1 MRLGD
6 VAEVTFSSVDKKTVE
21 GEIPVRLCNYTD
33 VFYNRQVCIDMPFM
47 EATASPTECQR
58 WALREGDVLF
68 TKDSETVDEIGVPA
82 YVASDMPDVLCG
94 YHLGLARPIRTSLDG
109 AFLARALASQAAAHE
124 FSRIANGITRFGLTL
139 DATRALKLVLPPLSE
154 QRAIAAVLDS
164 IDEAIERADEVITAT
179 ERLRDALLHELLT
192 RGLPGL
198 HSEWIEVPGLGPI
211 PASWKVIRLGDVC
224 DRPEYGANAPALPFD
239 HNLPRYVRITD
250 IADDGRLLSEDRRS
264 ADPKRTRGF
273 ELNVGDLLFARSGVS
288 VGRTYLHRSG
298 NGPCVYAGYLIRF
311 RALPDVVL
319 PEFLERWTRSQFYG
333 RWVRSMRRSGAQPN
347 INATEYSSLPILLP
361 SLAEQQGIADVL
373 DSVDAAIE
381 RARDERDALRESRTS
396 IAEALLTGR
405 VRTASLCRQVHR
417 WERNCD
423 AEEHHEAK
431 LWNE

>member
-1 MRLGD
+1 MGQSPPGVTIFDLHDEDEGRDGLPFIQGNAEFGARFPVPRKRCIRPLKIVDQGD
-6 VAEVTFSSVDKKTVE
+6 FLISVRA
-21 GEIPVRLCNYTD
+21 PVGHTSRVNTPL
-33 VFYNRQVCIDMPFM
+33 
-47 EATASPTECQR
+47 A
-58 WALREGDVLF
+58 
-68 TKDSETVDEIGVPA
+68 IGR
-82 YVASDMPDVLCG
+82 
-94 YHLGLARPIRTSLDG
+94 GLAAIRFVG
-109 AFLARALASQAAAHE
+109 ADSSFGWHTLNHVREDLGRVSQGSTFEAIGRTELRTLAL
-124 FSRIANGITRFGLTL
+124 G
-139 DATRALKLVLPPLSE
+139 LPPLSE

-164 IDEAIERADEVITAT
+164 IDEAIERSDEVISAT
-179 ERLRDALLHELLT
+179 EDLRDTLLHELLT
-192 RGLPGL
+192 RGLPGQ
-198 HSEWIEVPGLGPI
+198 HSEWKVVSGHGTI

-273 ELNVGDLLFARSGVS
+273 ELSVGDLLFARSGVS

-347 INATEYSSLPILLP
+347 VNATEYSSLPILLP

-381 RARDERDALRESRTS
+381 RARDERHALHESRTS

-431 LWNE
+431 SWNE